1 MTRDIDRDGGCE
13 EYVELERRALLGAV
27 WRAGALAAVSTP
39 AWLPRLAFAADG
51 GTARDLIVCV
61 FLRGGADGLTT
72 CVPHGDPAYYD
83 ARPRLA
89 VPRPDAA
96 GAAKAMDLDGFFG
109 LPPGLSALKPIYDA
123 GQLAVVHAAGS
134 SDPTRSHFEAQDIME
149 AGSAGIASGTGWLA
163 RHLLSIEAPQDAR
176 LRGVAASSTIPR
188 SLAGAPATVAVPD
201 IESYGLMGRPQTADD
216 RQALLASMYGPAA
229 EPARTNAA
237 NVVATIRLIDQVGQ
251 GGYTPANG
259 AVYPEDEWGTG
270 LRTIAQLAKA
280 DVGLEVACLD
290 LGGWDMH
297 ANEGPIDGQLNALMA
312 RFAAGLA
319 AFHADMLDR
328 LGSLTLVA
336 LSEFGRRVAENG
348 SGGCDHGHGNAMFVM
363 GGNVNGGRV
372 FADWPGLQP
381 DALYENRDLA
391 VTTDYRDILAEVLAD
406 RAGNTQLDTVFPGYS
421 PTFRG
426 VTN

>member
-72 CVPHGDPAYYD
+72 CVPHGDAAYYD

-96 GAAKAMDLDGFFG
+96 GEAKAMDLDGFFG

-123 GQLAVVHAAGS
+123 GQLAIVHAAGS

-216 RQALLASMYGPAA
+216 RQALIASMYGPAA
-229 EPARTNAA
+229 EPARTSAA

-259 AVYPEDEWGTG
+259 AVYPEDEWGIG
-270 LRTIAQLAKA
+270 LRTIAQLARA

-348 SGGCDHGHGNAMFVM
+348 SGGCDHGHGNALFVM

-381 DALYENRDLA
+381 DTLYENRDLA
-391 VTTDYRDILAEVLAD
+391 VTTDYRDILAEILAH
-406 RAGNTQLDTVFPGYS
+406 RAGNTQLDTVFPGYN